1 MPNNLLSYSTIKK
14 LFKKPAC
21 MPPIGL
27 LTIAALLPQQW
38 SFKIV
43 DCMIREPN
51 NTDWEG
57 CDAVFISGM
66 NIQEKGIIKAIQEGK
81 KRKKLV
87 VVGGPWV
94 FHCPDVAFS
103 EGADIIVKGEAENII
118 PELVDNINKG
128 ASGILIRGDKVADLQ
143 TTPPPQIRPS

>member
-66 NIQEKGIIKAIQEGK
+66 NIQEKGIIKVAPKNTPEKTSVMITTG
-81 KRKKLV
+81 RSILVPNFLFLSMMPPFIFHPKLLR
-87 VVGGPWV
+87 
-94 FHCPDVAFS
+94 S
-103 EGADIIVKGEAENII
+103 
-118 PELVDNINKG
+118 LV
-128 ASGILIRGDKVADLQ
+128 
-143 TTPPPQIRPS
+143 